1 MSQPT
6 YRYSDTAITQGIEAI
21 RIAHNRIDTALD
33 ELERYA
39 DTQLQAW
46 DGNTRQTYNEY
57 KASWDQSVNN
67 MKDIM
72 LRGPF
77 RPCRTSCPTTT
88 RPSGS
93 TRPVGSRAN

>member
-72 LRGPF
+72 LRGAV
-77 RPCRTSCPTTT
+77 
-88 RPSGS
+88 PSLQNILSNYNQTERINSAGWQQ
-93 TRPVGSRAN
+93 G